1 MMEWIVEIR
10 PSQEKSKDY
19 DNLRDDDIKHDKVQ
33 NSWKLNVRQGP
44 IKDKEPNE
52 LEVRTS
58 ESQLR
63 RSTRVRKSNL
73 MYANILV

>member
-1 MMEWIVEIR
+1 MMERIVEFR
-10 PSQEKSKDY
+10 PSQEKSKDS

-33 NSWKLNVRQGP
+33 NSWKLSVRQCP

-52 LEVRTS
+52 LEVRTP